1 VWFLAFSLS
10 LSALTANLIGAPPT
24 AEDIEAA
31 AEMAKLSFDAFTQQS
46 AELRVQYEFSGKFL
60 TQDDKENLQK
70 LAKRA
75 SSQLQE
81 IADAQKEL
89 KQQIEDYK
97 GDDWDDRYGVT
108 GLWRK
113 LSIDIYITSLS
124 KCEIDFYLA
133 LTAKQPQRNDTL
145 RNILAEMD
153 SLHPAPRRGGVN
165 LSRIPAAS
173 QLLKARTFALLART
187 EPTYKPL
194 AKKEFDELMI
204 RSDMSR
210 STAFRTAVERI
221 KLLGLTDPDQLKTM
235 AENIA
240 KSRCNDDI
248 ELVLSLAFL
257 QRRHDLEAF
266 EKIVSR
272 WPQTEDFLSSLILQD
287 LSYRIAQEQLNK
299 HPLQQTSIF
308 EAELAALASWKSNP
322 QEYKMLLAHLLS
334 AEKFQTP
341 LILYVAAAA
350 FAPTS
355 PAKSVIL
362 LVKASS
368 LQQLQKSDTLDIE
381 PDKIAEQA
389 AQLAYNLFVE
399 DSNSC
404 PLALKAFEN
413 YSVITGDKIDKELEY
428 LYTIILNDCGRPDKS
443 KKLLEKIANRPA
455 GKYRSNAR
463 FELIVRAMQK
473 KQYKNPEQ
481 KSILLR
487 SFSNLIA
494 DSNDCEYADEAME
507 LLSETIDKIEHSQ
520 AEINDFGE
528 MLQDCK
534 KLARFCYDCLDGQQ
548 KQCAG
553 LYLTEVAVFAANGE
567 KRKLLAVEKL
577 LDNLAKDGDDAE
589 ADLLRCQARL
599 AAKKSEFDKAAGLWA
614 QICKIRKSETPSSNK
629 RCWKWWRAKFY
640 ELYCWSEMR
649 QTKKQ
654 EILHTIEV
662 LENSFTDI
670 PPLWAEKLSSLKQ
683 QCRSRTTGPGK

>member
-1 VWFLAFSLS
+1 MISFLSVAAGLV
-10 LSALTANLIGAPPT
+10 NDVPT

-31 AEMAKLSFDAFTQQS
+31 AEMAKLFFDTFTQQS
-46 AELRVQYEFSGKFL
+46 AELRIQYEFSGKFL

-75 SSQLQE
+75 ITDLETIAKKQE
-81 IADAQKEL
+81 TL

-97 GDDWDDRYGVT
+97 GDDWDQRYGVT

-113 LSIDIYITSLS
+113 LSTDIYITNLS

-145 RNILAEMD
+145 YNILAEMD
-153 SLHPAPRRGGVN
+153 SLHPAPPRGGVD
-165 LSRIPAAS
+165 LSRLPATS
-173 QLLKARTFALLART
+173 KLLKARTFALLART

-204 RSDMSR
+204 RSDTR
-210 STAFRTAVERI
+210 QSTAFRTAIERI

-257 QRRHDLEAF
+257 QRRDDLEAF

-272 WPQTEDFLSSLILQD
+272 WPQTEDFLGSLILQD
-287 LSYRIAQEQLNK
+287 LSYRTAQEQLNK

-308 EAELAALASWKSNP
+308 EAELAALAAWKSNP
-322 QEYKMLLAHLLS
+322 REYKALLAHLLS

-355 PAKSVIL
+355 PAKAVTL

-368 LQQLQKSDTLDIE
+368 LQQLQKSDKLDIE

-389 AQLAYNLFVE
+389 AQLAYNLFAE

-413 YSVITGDKIDKELEY
+413 YSVITGDKIDEELEY

-455 GKYRSNAR
+455 GKCRSNAG
-463 FELIVRAMQK
+463 FGLIAKAMQQ
-473 KQYKNPEQ
+473 KQYKSPKQ
-481 KSILLR
+481 KNKLLR
-487 SFSNLIA
+487 QFSNLIT
-494 DSNDCEYADEAME
+494 DSNDCEYAGEAME

-534 KLARFCYDCLDGQQ
+534 KLAQFCYDCLDGQR

-577 LDNLAKDGDDAE
+577 LNNLAKDGDDTE

-599 AAKKSEFDKAAGLWA
+599 AAKKSEFHKAAGLWA
-614 QICKIRKSETPSSNK
+614 QICKIRKSEAPSSNK

-640 ELYCWSEMR
+640 ELYCWAEMR
-649 QTKKQ
+649 QAKKQ

-683 QCRSRTTGPGK
+683 QCRSRTTSPGK